1 VILISISLHTLGI
14 TTDVTNDSIKVAIDD
29 IRKANIIFAE
39 YQATILELS
48 YYEQMNSINVA
59 QVTVSDSIITKLE
72 LKVNNLDSI
81 IEVQKKLNTTVVN
94 DITARYNRL
103 KRNTI
108 IGGSGV
114 GLIFILLILL

>member
-1 VILISISLHTLGI
+1 MSISLNTLGI
-14 TTDVTNDSIKVAIDD
+14 TTDVTNDSIKVSVDD
-29 IRKANIIFAE
+29 IKKANIIFAE
-39 YQATILELS
+39 YNATILELS

-59 QVTVSDSIITKLE
+59 QVTTADSIITKLE

-81 IEVQKKLNTTVVN
+81 IAVQKKLNTTVVN

>member
-1 VILISISLHTLGI
+1 MILISISLHTLGI